1 MNNKFDVIVI
11 GAGAAGCV
19 AAGFAAENGNSVLL
33 LDKNA
38 KVGRKVLIT
47 GKGRCNVTNNC
58 DVKDFM
64 LFVRTNPRF
73 MYSALSSFSPADTM
87 EFFENLGVKLK
98 TERGN
103 RVFPLSDKSSDITDA
118 LFKFIRRNKV
128 DFRQE
133 CVTEILAVNNS
144 VFGVKTKTGTYLSDN
159 IILATGGK
167 SYPLTGS
174 DGSGYELAR
183 RLGHSI
189 VSPQPSLVPIVT
201 CEKWCADL
209 QGLALKNVTVKLFKN
224 GSGKPI
230 FDELGEMLF
239 THFGVSG
246 PLILSASS
254 CIDISTITEYKLCID
269 MKPALD
275 EKLLDSRILRDFDKY
290 LNRDIQNAL
299 VDLLP
304 QKMIPIVLELSNIQP
319 NLKTNQIT
327 KEQRHSLLN
336 NIKSLTIHPKSFRP
350 IEEAIITSGG
360 VKTTEIDPKTMQSK
374 LVSGLYFAGE
384 IIDVDAFTGGF
395 NLQIAFSTGHLC
407 GSSILRRFSDESY
420 SY

>member
-1 MNNKFDVIVI
+1 MKKKFDAIVI
-11 GAGAAGCV
+11 GAGAAGCI
-19 AAGFAAENGNSVLL
+19 AAGVAAENGNSILL

-58 DVKDFM
+58 DVRDFM
-64 LFVRTNPRF
+64 RFIRTNPRF
-73 MYSALSSFSPADTM
+73 MYGALSSFSPADTM

-103 RVFPLSDKSSDITDA
+103 RVFPVSDKSSDITDA
-118 LFKFIRRNKV
+118 LFRFIKRNKV
-128 DFRQE
+128 NFRQE
-133 CVTEILAVNNS
+133 CATDILVENGC
-144 VFGVKTKTGTYLSDN
+144 VYGVKTDTETYLSDN
-159 IILATGGK
+159 VIVATGGK

-174 DGSGYELAR
+174 DGNGYELAEK
-183 RLGHSI
+183 LGHSI
-189 VSPQPSLVPIVT
+189 VPPQPSLVPIVT
-201 CEKWCADL
+201 REKWCADL
-209 QGLALKNVTVKLFKN
+209 QGLSLKNVTVKLFKN
-224 GSGKPI
+224 GSNKPI
-230 FDELGEMLF
+230 FNELGEMLF

-254 CIDISTITEYKLCID
+254 CMDVSGIAEYTLFID

-275 EKLLDSRILRDFDKY
+275 EKQLDARILRDFDKY
-290 LNRDIQNAL
+290 LNRDVQNAL

-304 QKMIPIVLELSNIQP
+304 QKMIPIVLELSGIQS

-327 KEQRHSLLN
+327 KEQRRSLLN
-336 NIKSLTIHPKSFRP
+336 NIKSLAIHPKSFRP

-360 VKTTEIDPKTMQSK
+360 IKTTEIDPKTMQSK

-407 GSSILRRFSDESY
+407 GSSISGGNYEGY

>member
-1 MNNKFDVIVI
+1 MNNRFDVIVI
-11 GAGAAGCV
+11 GAGAAGCI
-19 AAGFAAENGNSVLL
+19 AAGFAAKNGNSVLL

-38 KVGRKVLIT
+38 KIGRKVLIT

-58 DVKDFM
+58 DVRDFM
-64 LFVRTNPRF
+64 RFVRTNPRF

-87 EFFENLGVKLK
+87 EFFESLGVKLK

-118 LFKFIRRNKV
+118 LFRFIKQNKV
-128 DFRQE
+128 DYKQE
-133 CVTEILAVNNS
+133 CVTELLVESNH
-144 VFGVKTKTGTYLSDN
+144 VCGVKTETNSYLSN
-159 IILATGGK
+159 NVILATGGK

-174 DGSGYELAR
+174 DGSGYELAKK
-183 RLGHSI
+183 LGHSI

-201 CEKWCADL
+201 RERWCADL
-209 QGLALKNVTVKLFKN
+209 QGLSLKNVTVKLFKS
-224 GSGKPI
+224 GSNKPI
-230 FDELGEMLF
+230 FSELGEMLF

-254 CIDISTITEYKLCID
+254 CMDISSISEYTLCID
-269 MKPALD
+269 MKPALE
-275 EKLLDSRILRDFDKY
+275 EKQLDSRILRDFDKY

-304 QKMIPIVLELSNIQP
+304 QKMIPIVLQLSNIQH

-327 KEQRHSLLN
+327 KEQRISLLN

-360 VKTTEIDPKTMQSK
+360 IKTTEIDPKTMQSK

-407 GSSILRRFSDESY
+407 GSSIFQEV
-420 SY
+420 

>member
-1 MNNKFDVIVI
+1 MNNRFDVIVI
-11 GAGAAGCV
+11 GAGAAGCI
-19 AAGFAAENGNSVLL
+19 AAGFAAQNCNSVLL

-58 DVKDFM
+58 DVRDFM
-64 LFVRTNPRF
+64 RFIRTNPRF

-87 EFFENLGVKLK
+87 DFFESLGVELK

-103 RVFPLSDKSSDITDA
+103 RVFPISDKASDITDA
-118 LFKFIRRNKV
+118 LFRFIKRNKV
-128 DFRQE
+128 DYRQD
-133 CVTEILAVNNS
+133 CVTEILVENDC
-144 VFGVKTKTGTYLSDN
+144 VCGVKTETEIYSSN
-159 IILATGGK
+159 NVILATGGK

-183 RLGHSI
+183 KLGHNI

-201 CEKWCADL
+201 REKWCTDL
-209 QGLALKNVTVKLFKN
+209 QGLSLKNVTVKLFKN
-224 GSGKPI
+224 GSNKPI
-230 FDELGEMLF
+230 FNELGEMLF

-246 PLILSASS
+246 PLILSSSS
-254 CIDISTITEYKLCID
+254 CMDASAIAEYSLCID

-275 EKLLDSRILRDFDKY
+275 EKQLDSRILRDFDKY

-304 QKMIPIVLELSNIQP
+304 QKMIPIVLGLSNIQP

-327 KEQRHSLLN
+327 KEQRLLLLN
-336 NIKSLTIHPKSFRP
+336 NIKSLTIHPKAFRP

-360 VKTTEIDPKTMQSK
+360 IKTTEIDPKTMQSK

-407 GSSILRRFSDESY
+407 GSSIFQEV
-420 SY
+420 